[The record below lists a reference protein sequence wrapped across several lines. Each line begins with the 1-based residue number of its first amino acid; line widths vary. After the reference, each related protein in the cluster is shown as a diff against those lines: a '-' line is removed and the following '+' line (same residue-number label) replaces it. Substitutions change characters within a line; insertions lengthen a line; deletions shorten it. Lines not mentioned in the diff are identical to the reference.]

1 MTLAQNAVLE
11 YEASVPV
18 TRRHLERIPDDKLS
32 WRPDPKSMS
41 IGQLGFHLAT
51 SSGGI
56 AEFMRLDNVEMPDFG
71 FPEPTSTA
79 EILAALD
86 EAAVKVRDNL
96 WNYSDADMAGS
107 CNFVANGQVVMS
119 FPRTM
124 IARDIL
130 LNHNY
135 HHRGQLSV
143 YLRLLGIPVPSSFG
157 PSADESFTPN
167 A

>member
-1 MTLAQNAVLE
+1 MTRAQEIVLE

-18 TRRHLERIPDDKLS
+18 TRRHLERIPDDKLT
-32 WRPDPKSMS
+32 WRPDPKSMTL
-41 IGQLGFHLAT
+41 GQLGLHLAA

-56 AEFMRLDNVEMPDFG
+56 SEFIRLDNVEMPDFG
-71 FPEPTSTA
+71 FPEPASTA
-79 EILAALD
+79 EILSALD
-86 EAAVKVRDNL
+86 EAATKVRANL

-107 CNFVANGQVVMS
+107 CNFVANGHVVMT

-143 YLRLLGIPVPSSFG
+143 YLRLLGVPVPISFG
-157 PSADESFTPN
+157 PTADEEMGMPE
-167 A
+167 

>member
-1 MTLAQNAVLE
+1 MTLAQTTVLE

-18 TRRHLERIPDDKLS
+18 TRKHLERIPDDKLT

-41 IGQLGFHLAT
+41 IGQLGLHLAT

-56 AEFMRLDNVEMPDFG
+56 AEFMRLDNVEMPNFG
-71 FPEPTSTA
+71 FPEPASTA

-86 EAAVKVRDNL
+86 EAAGKVRASL
-96 WNYSDADMAGS
+96 WDFSDEAMGGS
-107 CNFVANGQVVMS
+107 CNFVANGHVVMS
-119 FPRTM
+119 FPRMM

-143 YLRLLGIPVPSSFG
+143 YLRLLGVPVPSTFG
-157 PSADESFTPN
+157 PSADEAFTLPE
-167 A
+167 